1 MRKPQIVIVG
11 AGIAGAAT
19 AWSLKQAGIHDIL
32 VVERSCQPGLHATKK
47 KCRHL
52 KDRNRKPL
60 YKTSRERV
68 KNILQRSSGKKL
80 PIYVWTFF
88 NGRG

>member
-32 VVERSCQPGLHATKK
+32 VVERSKQPGLHATKK
-47 KCRHL
+47 MQA
-52 KDRNRKPL
+52 
-60 YKTSRERV
+60 S
-68 KNILQRSSGKKL
+68 
-80 PIYVWTFF
+80 
-88 NGRG
+88 